1 MKSIAFHSKLHLH
14 TREFH
19 VHTGSVPEKN
29 IIISEIFEKGQFV
42 SSNQMPFHTR
52 DIDDT
57 SSKIK
62 FLKTLASDLHK
73 NMIEEVKMLFYIH
86 QKIQHLR
93 KFLAHFKLG
102 SIFFYRNIL
111 TEAIENFEESIKL
124 KNDFVPAY
132 VRLGKCYIKRGEYGK
147 AVEIYEQGLI
157 IQPDFLDISNS
168 LGVALTFA
176 NEYDKA
182 TFVLQ
187 ETIKKKP
194 DFDEANFNLGVVLFL
209 STLEGSSDQEKAI
222 VPSRVIRYIKA
233 LNELERYQESYWQD
247 LFEITLQRISEG
259 NLEEILDSLRDLQLK
274 LITQLKIDVLI
285 ESFYLKFMYGGREL
299 DYEELKSYENRFK
312 KLEEQREN
320 FADYWNEMGIIHII
334 QCRHLF
340 LQSVREFERAVE
352 LNKNYLEASNNMELI
367 KNIKK
372 GFLILLR
379 AILR

>member
-29 IIISEIFEKGQFV
+29 IIISEVFEKGQFV
-42 SSNQMPFHTR
+42 SSNQLPFSTR
-52 DIDDT
+52 DIEDT

-62 FLKTLASDLHK
+62 YLKTIASDLHQ
-73 NMIEEVKMLFYIH
+73 NMIDEVKMLFYIH
-86 QKIQHLR
+86 QKILPL
-93 KFLAHFKLG
+93 KKYLAHFKLG
-102 SIFFYRNIL
+102 SIFFHRNIL
-111 TEAIENFEESIKL
+111 AEAIENFEKSIQL
-124 KNDFVPAY
+124 KSDFVPAY
-132 VRLGKCYIKRGEYGK
+132 VRLGKCFIKKGEYLK
-147 AVEIYEQGLI
+147 AVEIYEEGLK
-157 IQPDFLDISNS
+157 IQPDFLDLSNS
-168 LGVALTFA
+168 LGVALTFG

-182 TFVLQ
+182 TAVLQ
-187 ETIKKKP
+187 DTIKKKP

-209 STLEGSSDQEKAI
+209 STLEAPSEQEKAV

-233 LNELERYQESYWQD
+233 LNELERYQDAYWQE
-247 LFEITLQRISEG
+247 LFEVTLQKISEG

-299 DYEELKSYENRFK
+299 DYQELTSYENRFK
-312 KLEEQREN
+312 KLQEQSEN

-340 LQSVREFERAVE
+340 LQSVKEFEKAVE
-352 LNKNYLEASNNMELI
+352 LNKNYLEASNNLELI
-367 KNIKK
+367 KNIKN

>member
-1 MKSIAFHSKLHLH
+1 
-14 TREFH
+14 
-19 VHTGSVPEKN
+19 
-29 IIISEIFEKGQFV
+29 
-42 SSNQMPFHTR
+42 
-52 DIDDT
+52 
-57 SSKIK
+57 
-62 FLKTLASDLHK
+62 LK
-73 NMIEEVKMLFYIH
+73 
-86 QKIQHLR
+86 

-111 TEAIENFEESIKL
+111 SEAIENFEQSIQL

-147 AVEIYEQGLI
+147 AVEIYEQGLK
-157 IQPDFLDISNS
+157 IQPDFLDLSNS
-168 LGVALTFA
+168 LGVSLTFA

-182 TFVLQ
+182 TSVLQ

-209 STLEGSSDQEKAI
+209 STLEGSSAQEKAI

-233 LNELERYQESYWQD
+233 LNELERYQESYWQE
-247 LFEITLQRISEG
+247 LFELTLQKISEG
-259 NLEEILDSLRDLQLK
+259 NLEDILESLRDLQLK
-274 LITQLKIDVLI
+274 LVTQLKIDVLI

-299 DYEELKSYENRFK
+299 DYEELESYENRFK
-312 KLEEQREN
+312 QLQEQREN

-340 LQSVREFERAVE
+340 LQSVKEFEKAVG
-352 LNKNYLEASNNMELI
+352 LNKNYLEASNNLELI
-367 KNIKK
+367 KNIKN